1 MTQLEEGRLGIRPWW
16 CHEAL
21 REDFPK
27 ARVRQIEAGPLC
39 MYTETVRRYAIFDSE
54 KRLGAQPL
62 PSHLAVFDYQT
73 ARCVDAMNG
82 FFNEPEKRGEPE
94 EEEEEEEDEEGR
106 VVLPAIT

>member
-1 MTQLEEGRLGIRPWW
+1 
-16 CHEAL
+16 
-21 REDFPK
+21 
-27 ARVRQIEAGPLC
+27 

-82 FFNEPEKRGEPE
+82 FFNEPEKPREPE
-94 EEEEEEEDEEGR
+94 EEGDEEER
-106 VVLPAIT
+106 VALPAIT